1 MSQLHEYVPQLV
13 YTFILNHQMHIYK
26 HIQLH
31 IITHQHV
38 SATPVTFI
46 RVSYKKTTINIQI
59 LTYLL
64 RGAESFLRS

>member
-1 MSQLHEYVPQLV
+1 MI
-13 YTFILNHQMHIYK
+13 THQMHIYK
-26 HIQLH
+26 HTQLH
-31 IITHQHV
+31 IIIIHQHV

-64 RGAESFLRS
+64 RGAESFLRSYLVLS